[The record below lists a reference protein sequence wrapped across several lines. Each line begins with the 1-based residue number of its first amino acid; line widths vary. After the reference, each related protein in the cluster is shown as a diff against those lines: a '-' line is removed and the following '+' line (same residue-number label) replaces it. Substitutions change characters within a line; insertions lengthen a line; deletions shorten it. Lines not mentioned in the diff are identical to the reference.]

1 MAETNDGFGGAAELV
16 DANRDGRTELVVGAP
31 GENTHAGSLWVF
43 PATASGVTAVTAVTA
58 KGAFT
63 FGHGTLGTV
72 ATAAELGSSFNR

>member
-1 MAETNDGFGGAAELV
+1 M
-16 DANRDGRTELVVGAP
+16 VVGAP

-43 PATASGVTAVTAVTA
+43 PTTASGVTAVTA